1 MNKLFDLRFV
11 IGLFFLVTGLL
22 LVLYHVTKETAP
34 EETVNLYCG
43 ILFIIFGGSFLLSV
57 KRKGSGS

>member
-22 LVLYHVTKETAP
+22 LVLYYIVKGTALDGK
-34 EETVNLYCG
+34 VNLYCG
-43 ILFIIFGGSFLLSV
+43 ILFVVFGSSFLLSV
-57 KRKGSGS
+57 KRKSGGS